1 MRYITDFHLHTK
13 YSRATSKH
21 LDVKE
26 LTKWGH
32 LKGLNILG
40 SSDFTHPKW
49 FADLSEM
56 LESAAEGLYNLKKE
70 HFHNSDLPASVT
82 ERPFYIL
89 LTSEVS
95 CIYRKN
101 NQTRRIHLIITF
113 PSLENVAAF
122 NKKLTAKGAKLAG
135 DGRPILGM
143 DAKEVLKMAL
153 GVCDRALVIP
163 AHAWTP
169 WFAIF
174 GSKSGFNSIEEC
186 FDELS
191 NHIFAVETGLSSD
204 PPMNW
209 RMADMQHRFVVS
221 NSDAHSG
228 PKMGRE
234 ANVFEME
241 KPSYTGIYNALKNR
255 DNKTF
260 IETLEFYPEEGK
272 YHYDGHARCGISLHP
287 DKTRKLKSLCPKCHL
302 PLTIGVLSQIEKM
315 AAYPAGHVPPNAPR
329 HRYVVPLPE
338 ILSEVAGKGWQTQ
351 TVQKTYMD
359 MIKNGGD
366 EFTIL
371 LDTPI
376 KEIRSFAGEQIA
388 VAIDKMRRGD
398 IRIEPGYD
406 GVYGTVKIFKPGEL
420 EKLQPKQQSLL

>member
-13 YSRATSKH
+13 YSRATSKN
-21 LDVKE
+21 LDVRE

-32 LKGLNILG
+32 LKGLHILG

-49 FADLSEM
+49 FAELSEM
-56 LESAAEGLYNLKKE
+56 LVESADGLYQLKKE
-70 HFHNSDLPASVT
+70 HFHKDDLPLSVT
-82 ERPFYIL
+82 GRPFYLL
-89 LTSEVS
+89 LTSELS

-101 NQTRRIHLIITF
+101 DQTRRIHLIIAF
-113 PSLENVAAF
+113 PSLEHVAAF
-122 NKKLTAKGAKLAG
+122 NKKLMAKGAKLAG

-143 DAKEVLKMAL
+143 DAKDVLVMAL
-153 GVCDRALVIP
+153 EVCDRALVIP

-174 GSKSGFNSIEEC
+174 GSKSGFNSIDEC

-191 NHIFAVETGLSSD
+191 PHIFAVETGLSSD

-209 RMADMQHRFVVS
+209 RMADMQTRFVVS

-234 ANVFEME
+234 ANVFDME
-241 KPSYTGIYNALKNR
+241 KPSYTGIYDALKNR

-272 YHYDGHARCGISLHP
+272 YHYDGHARCGVSLHP
-287 DKTRKLKSLCPKCHL
+287 DQTKKLKGLCPKCHL
-302 PLTIGVLSQIEKM
+302 PLTVGVLSQVEKM
-315 AAYPAGHVPPNAPR
+315 AAYPKGHTPEGAPN
-329 HRYVVPLPE
+329 HRYIVPLPE
-338 ILSEVAGKGWQTQ
+338 ILSEIHGRGWQTQ

-376 KEIRSFAGEQIA
+376 KEIEQFAGEQIA
-388 VAIDKMRRGD
+388 TAIDKMRRGD
-398 IRIEPGYD
+398 LFIEPGYD
-406 GVYGTVKIFKPGEL
+406 GVYGVVKIFKPGEL
-420 EKLQPKQQSLL
+420 GKLQPKQQSLL